1 MILAISRAERYSPN
15 SIDKD
20 AAILHSLC
28 KELKHYGYDVDSTDE
43 ISLGANDNRRVYI
56 SMARTD
62 QALDLL
68 DHATRRGAI
77 VMNDPHAVVLCKNR
91 RLLMKTL
98 ANAGLNTPAAVPAP
112 AAAAAAAAPASV
124 AALTAPTSPRTITV
138 TSPPPARPRPKLPPT
153 ARPRPKLPPAIG

>member
-91 RLLMKTL
+91 RLLMQTL
-98 ANAGLNTPAAVPAP
+98 ANAGLNTPAAAPAP
-112 AAAAAAAAPASV
+112 AGPSTEEL
-124 AALTAPTSPRTITV
+124 LTQIRDLLA
-138 TSPPPARPRPKLPPT
+138 K
-153 ARPRPKLPPAIG
+153 KEGK

>member
-98 ANAGLNTPAAVPAP
+98 ATQDYCHTR
-112 AAAAAAAAPASV
+112 PAS
-124 AALTAPTSPRTITV
+124 APSLWTTRKTASMPRT
-138 TSPPPARPRPKLPPT
+138 
-153 ARPRPKLPPAIG
+153 

>member
-91 RLLMKTL
+91 RLLMQTL
-98 ANAGLNTPAAVPAP
+98 ANAGLNTPAAAPAP
-112 AAAAAAAAPASV
+112 AAAAAAAPAASASAPKTPSNSAS
-124 AALTAPTSPRTITV
+124 APKTPSNSASAPQAPSGYWVKKNR
-138 TSPPPARPRPKLPPT
+138 
-153 ARPRPKLPPAIG
+153 GY